1 MYFFLNCF
9 VIMNSVQSS
18 ILNPSVQE
26 GFKRAVDQF
35 KSCFSWDNQNRN
47 WIHIIGFGA
56 ILILFIWAVVNRT
69 YSVILTL
76 GFVGFVFYLSV
87 SSTPTKDNFSCKDLK
102 EDQDIVLS
110 DEDLCDDF
118 MRIVDSENELAR
130 KKLSMNHNGS
140 CMDVKEMKVDVC
152 GDRRAFAEG
161 LIGY

>member
-1 MYFFLNCF
+1 
-9 VIMNSVQSS
+9 MNSVQPSV
-18 ILNPSVQE
+18 LNPSIQE
-26 GFKRAVDQF
+26 SLNGVVDQF

-56 ILILFIWAVVNRT
+56 ILVLFIWAVVNRT

-76 GFVGFVFYLSV
+76 GFVGFVYYLSV
-87 SSTPTKDNFSCKDLK
+87 SSHSTRDTFTCRDLK
-102 EDQDIVLS
+102 EDQDVVLS

-118 MRIVDSENELAR
+118 LRIVDSENELAR

-140 CMDVKEMKVDVC
+140 CMDMNEMKVDVC